1 MTCAEVRGQL
11 AFVLDE
17 PLTPTVEHRQAQGH
31 LETCPTCVRWLG
43 GQVQFVQV
51 LRGLKRVEEAQLPW
65 LLPEYLV
72 RQVLAAA
79 GDGDDAA

>member
-1 MTCAEVRGQL
+1 VTCAEVRGQL

-17 PLTPTVEHRQAQGH
+17 PLTTGEQRQAQAH
-31 LETCPTCVRWLG
+31 LENCPACVRWLG

-51 LRGLKRVEEAQLPW
+51 LRGLKTVEEAQLPW